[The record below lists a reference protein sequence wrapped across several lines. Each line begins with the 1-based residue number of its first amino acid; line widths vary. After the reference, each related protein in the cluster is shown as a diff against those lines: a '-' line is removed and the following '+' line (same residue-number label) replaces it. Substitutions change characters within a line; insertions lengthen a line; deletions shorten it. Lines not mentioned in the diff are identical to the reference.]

1 MMAKTSDWRKQ
12 RFLEWLCQI
21 GDDREPRTQKELAEE
36 LGTTPAE
43 LSHWKADP
51 DFLAKWEALYRKTVG
66 SPEKAHAVLS
76 ALHETAID
84 RTDPRQVQAARAYLE
99 SIDAVKPKKLD
110 VTVTQGKAAAQLSD
124 EELFAMLADR
134 ATTELANRLETREE
148 ADD

>member
-1 MMAKTSDWRKQ
+1 MAKGMDWRKQ

-36 LGTTPAE
+36 LGASAAD
-43 LSHWKADP
+43 LSHWKAEP

-66 SPEKAHAVLS
+66 SPEKAHAVLN

-99 SIDAVKPKKLD
+99 SIDAVKPKKVD
-110 VTVTQGKAAAQLSD
+110 VTVTQGKAASALSD

-134 ATTELANRLETREE
+134 AADELSNRLEDRED
-148 ADD
+148 ADG